1 MIKKSARSQR
11 VRLQL
16 NISERRRNPDD
27 QRRKD
32 EIHTAA
38 GKGSSGGNCC
48 KKTAAAAAEAAAEA
62 AAVAENEVDSVEIM
76 AEFTT
81 FDFLKARRSGVP
93 M

>member
-48 KKTAAAAAEAAAEA
+48 KKTAAVAAEAAAA
-62 AAVAENEVDSVEIM
+62 AENGVDSVEIM

>member
-1 MIKKSARSQR
+1 MRFTRQQARGAR
-11 VRLQL
+11 EG
-16 NISERRRNPDD
+16 I
-27 QRRKD
+27 
-32 EIHTAA
+32 AA
-38 GKGSSGGNCC
+38 
-48 KKTAAAAAEAAAEA
+48 KKTAAAAAEA